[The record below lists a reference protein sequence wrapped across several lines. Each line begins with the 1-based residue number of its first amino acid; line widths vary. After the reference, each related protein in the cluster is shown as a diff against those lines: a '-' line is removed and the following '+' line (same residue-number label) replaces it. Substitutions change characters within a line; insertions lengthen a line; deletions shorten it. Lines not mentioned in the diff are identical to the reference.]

1 MNYVIADRRSKSGAV
16 ITCRAKVNP
25 AEHTGV
31 LDLVQRGGKAGEA
44 SHHAPGIPSDDTLHD
59 VSSPN
64 DAPKDLRRRS
74 AHARVR
80 RRVLGKRRSGD
91 ERRPIR
97 VGGGIAI
104 AIVRSLL
111 NRRYRPP
118 G

>member
-44 SHHAPGIPSDDTLHD
+44 RTPRHSVRRYAARRVFAEPRT
-59 VSSPN
+59 
-64 DAPKDLRRRS
+64 KDLRRRS

-97 VGGGIAI
+97 VGGGIGI
-104 AIVRSLL
+104 PIVRSLL

>member
-64 DAPKDLRRRS
+64 HAPRICAAAPLTHECADGYSGNGGVVMSGVQFGS
-74 AHARVR
+74 AAVW
-80 RRVLGKRRSGD
+80 GFPSF
-91 ERRPIR
+91 
-97 VGGGIAI
+97 A
-104 AIVRSLL
+104 AC
-111 NRRYRPP
+111 
-118 G
+118 